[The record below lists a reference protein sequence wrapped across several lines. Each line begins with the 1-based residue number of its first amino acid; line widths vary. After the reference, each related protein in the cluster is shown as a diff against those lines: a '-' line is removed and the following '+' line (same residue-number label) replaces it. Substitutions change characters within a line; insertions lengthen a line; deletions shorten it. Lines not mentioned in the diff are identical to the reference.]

1 MVHFLNLYKQVKA
14 NNGYQRHADKAR
26 CPKTKQ
32 QGESSRELSHVGSRK
47 GKGMSQYAESEW
59 AAEERGGGPFPA
71 GLLPPHLNA
80 RQRNHEVG
88 THSIRSRSAMADY
101 LGKCPVFMLML
112 IDRWSSNA
120 FLRYI

>member
-14 NNGYQRHADKAR
+14 NNEYQRHADKAR

-59 AAEERGGGPFPA
+59 AAEERGGVLSQQVFC
-71 GLLPPHLNA
+71 H
-80 RQRNHEVG
+80 HISM
-88 THSIRSRSAMADY
+88 H
-101 LGKCPVFMLML
+101 GKEIMK
-112 IDRWSSNA
+112 
-120 FLRYI
+120 